1 MKRALQFIAEGQYS
15 RALEAL
21 VSEGVAPVTQ
31 ETLKVLREKH
41 PQTLIPELCPHPDEE
56 ALKRSSEQLGK
67 SLKFIQKRF
76 GTQTIGSSK

>member
-41 PQTLIPELCPHPDEE
+41 PQTLIPELCPHPD
-56 ALKRSSEQLGK
+56 
-67 SLKFIQKRF
+67 
-76 GTQTIGSSK
+76 